1 MAAWFH
7 PLSHAVVVFGYNP
20 VSYSFGENSGSSD
33 VSVSISSGDPG
44 AFQLLAQYQ
53 TQDLVP
59 GGALGKF
66 HSYKSSY
73 FFKSKCFMPVMYP
86 RIFYISGSYFQLMPN
101 KW

>member
-53 TQDLVP
+53 TQDLVT
-59 GGALGKF
+59 GGAQGKF
-66 HSYKSSY
+66 HSYKSYY
-73 FFKSKCFMPVMYP
+73 FFKSKCFMPVMHS